1 MSTVHEVITARHS
14 GLKVLAFSLI
24 SNLCEVDDDD
34 DDNDEE
40 EEDNVENIENNIER
54 VDVILEELTAV
65 IAEKGD
71 ILKQFVSTLVKHVEK
86 EIWTK

>member
-24 SNLCEVDDDD
+24 SNLCEVDDD
-34 DDNDEE
+34 NDEE
-40 EEDNVENIENNIER
+40 EEDNVENIDNNVER

>member
-34 DDNDEE
+34 DNDEE
-40 EEDNVENIENNIER
+40 EEDNVESIDNVER

-86 EIWTK
+86 EI

>member
-34 DDNDEE
+34 NDN
-40 EEDNVENIENNIER
+40 EEDNVENIDNVER

-86 EIWTK
+86 EI

>member
-34 DDNDEE
+34 DNDEE
-40 EEDNVENIENNIER
+40 EEDNVESIDNVER

>member
-24 SNLCEVDDDD
+24 SNLCEVDDD
-34 DDNDEE
+34 NDEE
-40 EEDNVENIENNIER
+40 EEDNIENIDNNIER

-86 EIWTK
+86 EI

>member
-24 SNLCEVDDDD
+24 SNLCELD
-34 DDNDEE
+34 DDNDE
-40 EEDNVENIENNIER
+40 EEDNVENIDINIER